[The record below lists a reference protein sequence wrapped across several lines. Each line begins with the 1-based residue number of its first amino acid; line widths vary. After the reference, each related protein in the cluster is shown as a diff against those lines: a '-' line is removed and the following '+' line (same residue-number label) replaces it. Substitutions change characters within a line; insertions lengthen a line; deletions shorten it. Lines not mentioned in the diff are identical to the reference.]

1 MSPTAFRLRWVRGSD
16 RGIGKERHMKVLII
30 GATGGTGAHL
40 LRALVAAGHE
50 VRAMV
55 RREDQIDDVVRAG
68 ATAVVADLEG
78 DLDEAVAGVEAVCF
92 CAGSGSSTG
101 PDKTLLVDLHGAVRT
116 IDACRHHGV
125 DRYVMLSSIA
135 AGEPERG
142 RETIRHYLA
151 AKHAADRI
159 LMDSDLDWTVVRPGG
174 LTDDEPTGRVEVG
187 VPRLP
192 ERGQIPRADV
202 AAVMAAC
209 LDDPRTHGAVFELI
223 SGDVPVEEIAEHL

>member
-1 MSPTAFRLRWVRGSD
+1 M
-16 RGIGKERHMKVLII
+16 EVLLI
-30 GATGGTGAHL
+30 GATGGTGGHL
-40 LRALVAAGHE
+40 LRRLVADGHR

-55 RREDQIDDVVRAG
+55 RRGEQVEEVQRAG

-78 DLDEAVAGVEAVCF
+78 DLDEAVAGVDAVCF

-125 DRYVMLSSIA
+125 GRYVMLSSIA

-159 LMDSDLDWTVVRPGG
+159 LMDSGLDWTVVRPGG
-174 LTDDEPTGRVEVG
+174 LTDDEPTGRVAVG

-202 AAVMAAC
+202 AAVMATC
-209 LDDPRTHGAVFELI
+209 LDDPRSHGAVFELV
-223 SGDVPVEEIAEHL
+223 SGDVPIIEVVDHLG